1 MNLRKNC
8 IDMKLHFCTEARFI
22 KKNELIYSIDGSFTN
37 IILGRYLKVFSS
49 ITIFARV
56 LEDADYHVNEKYL
69 INNDSISFVELPYYI
84 GPFQYIKQQNK
95 IKSIINDNITKDA
108 VYICRVPG
116 QIGKLMASFLHRKNI
131 KYGVEV
137 VGDPWDVFSS
147 GGVKHLFR
155 VFFKYNECF
164 ALKKIVKRAS
174 AVLYVT
180 KNALQNRYP
189 AAEKAFTTNA
199 SNIQI
204 KLESGILPKRLE
216 KTDKFSIISIGS
228 LTQMYKAPDIVIKA
242 LRILKDRNFDV
253 DFTWVGDGYY
263 KDEMIKMA
271 KEYNV
276 DNIIHFVG
284 SVSHD
289 QVLSYLKKFD
299 LFVLVSRTEGL
310 PRVVIEAMSQ
320 GLPCIGT
327 RVGGIPE
334 LLNDIALI
342 QPNDEIALA
351 DKIEEILKNKDLAF
365 ILASENIEHSKEYD
379 DDILQ
384 VRRENFYK
392 ELIIRSTK

>member
-1 MNLRKNC
+1 MELN
-8 IDMKLHFCTEARFI
+8 FTTEARFV
-22 KKNELIYSIDGSFTN
+22 KKGNLIYSIDGSFTN
-37 IILGRYLKVFSS
+37 IIFDRYLRVFSS
-49 ITIFARV
+49 IRVFARV
-56 LEDADYHVNEKYL
+56 VEDSSYEVNEKYL
-69 INNDSISFVELPYYI
+69 INNNCVSFIELPYYI
-84 GPFQYIKQQNK
+84 GPLQYLRQKNK
-95 IKSIINDNITKDA
+95 IKSIIKENIRNNS

-116 QIGKLMASFLHRKNI
+116 QIGKLMVSFLHRKNI

-147 GGVKHLFR
+147 GGVKHLLR
-155 VFFKYNECF
+155 VFFKYNEYF
-164 ALKKIVKRAS
+164 VLKKIVKQAS

-189 AAEKAFTTNA
+189 AAEKVFTTNA

-204 KLESGILPKRLE
+204 KLETGVRPKRLE
-216 KTDKFSIISIGS
+216 KTDGFSIISIGS
-228 LTQMYKAPDIVIKA
+228 LCQMYKAPDIVIKA

-253 DFTWVGDGYY
+253 DFTWVGDGCY
-263 KDEMIKMA
+263 KDEMVKMA
-271 KEYNV
+271 QEYNV

-284 SVSHD
+284 SISRD
-289 QVLSYLKKFD
+289 QILSYLKKFD

-334 LLNDIALI
+334 LLDDIALI

-365 ILASENIEHSKEYD
+365 TLASENIEHSKEYD